1 MSRWQEL
8 VDVERL
14 AHWMD
19 TMGLE
24 NGPIKA
30 PQRLT
35 GGTQNLLLRFRRG
48 EREYVLRRPSAQLR
62 DVGSKTIAREARL
75 LKALSGSQVP
85 HARLI
90 ADCAD
95 QSVLGASFY
104 LMEPVQGFNPN
115 DAAGLPAPHAEQ
127 PALRRR
133 MGLAMVDALL
143 RLGEIDFEA
152 VGLADFGR
160 PEGFHQR
167 QVSRWLAHL
176 DSVKDYPG
184 WPGVAGLP
192 DLERLANWLNEHCPQ
207 QFKAGIQHGD
217 FHLSNVMFHPDSGEL
232 AAVVDWELATIGDPL
247 LDLAWLV
254 VTWPGADGRGAGTIE
269 VHPWDGFCSSQELI
283 AHYRAGS
290 SRSLA
295 DFNWYL
301 VLAGFKLGIFLEVSY
316 ARACAGN
323 ASMITGQKHHAS
335 ALRLFD
341 SALRRIDQPGF

>member
-1 MSRWQEL
+1 MSDWQQL
-8 VDVERL
+8 VDLERL
-14 AHWMD
+14 AQWMD
-19 TMGLE
+19 TLGLE
-24 NGPIKA
+24 SGPIEV
-30 PQRLT
+30 PRRLT

-48 EREYVLRRPSAQLR
+48 ERDFVLRRPSAELR
-62 DVGSKTIAREARL
+62 EVGRKTIAREARL
-75 LKALSGSQVP
+75 LKALAGSRVP
-85 HARLI
+85 HAGLI

-133 MGLAMVDALL
+133 MGLAMVDALV
-143 RLGEIDFEA
+143 RLGEIDYEA

-167 QVSRWLAHL
+167 QVSRWLAQL

-184 WPGVAGLP
+184 WPGAAGLP
-192 DLERLANWLNEHCPQ
+192 GLERLAHWLNEHCPQ
-207 QFKAGIQHGD
+207 QFQVGIQHGD
-217 FHLSNVMFHPDSGEL
+217 FHLSNVMFQPDSGEL
-232 AAVVDWELATIGDPL
+232 AAIVDWELATIGDPL

-269 VHPWDGFCSSQELI
+269 VHPWDGFCSSDELV

-301 VLAGFKLGIFLEVSY
+301 VLAGFKLGIFLEVSH
-316 ARACAGN
+316 ARACAGK
-323 ASMITGQKHHAS
+323 APKITGEKHHAS
-335 ALRLFD
+335 ALRLFEA
-341 SALRRIDQPGF
+341 ALQRIDRTA

>member
-1 MSRWQEL
+1 MNDWEDL
-8 VDVERL
+8 VDLKRL
-14 AHWMD
+14 ADWMD
-19 TMGLE
+19 SQNLE
-24 NGPIKA
+24 RGPIEV
-30 PQRLT
+30 PMRLT

-48 EREYVLRRPSAQLR
+48 TREFVLRRPSRELR
-62 DVGSKTIAREARL
+62 EVGGKTIAREARL

-85 HARLI
+85 HAGLI

-95 QSVLGASFY
+95 PGVLGASFY

-115 DAAGLPAPHAEQ
+115 CAAGLPAPHDQ
-127 PALRRR
+127 RPDMRRR

-143 RLGEIDFEA
+143 RLGEIDYQA

-167 QVSRWLAHL
+167 QVSRWLAQL

-184 WPGVAGLP
+184 WPGAKGLP
-192 DLERLANWLNEHCPQ
+192 GLDRLAKWLSEHCPQ
-207 QFKAGIQHGD
+207 QFQAGVQHGD
-217 FHLSNVMFHPDSGEL
+217 FHLSNVMFRHDCGEL

-254 VTWPGADGRGAGTIE
+254 VTWPGVDGRGAGTIE
-269 VHPWDGFCSSQELI
+269 VHPWDGFCSSDELV

-295 DFNWYL
+295 DFTWYL
-301 VLAGFKLGIFLEVSY
+301 VLAGFKLGIFLEVSH
-316 ARACAGN
+316 ARACAGK
-323 ASMITGQKHHAS
+323 ACRVTGEKHHAS
-335 ALRLFD
+335 ALRLIAT
-341 SALRRIDQPGF
+341 ALQRIEQLS